1 VREAL
6 VESVVPDVET
16 DLTRLDGDA
25 GVDAALRDRR
35 DEVIGTL
42 YDRFP
47 IVEEKRTAKAKALSD
62 GQR

>member
-1 VREAL
+1 MREVLA
-6 VESVVPDVET
+6 EDVVADVET

-25 GVDAALRDRR
+25 GVDAALRDRL

>member
-1 VREAL
+1 M
-6 VESVVPDVET
+6 ESVVPDVET

-35 DEVIGTL
+35 DEVIETL